1 MKYIQELRE
10 GDRVSRVFLCKNKI
24 SAITKSGKN
33 YYSLGLQDKTGQID
47 GKVWDLNNA
56 IEHFEA
62 MDYIQVD
69 GEVVVFNGNLQL
81 NARRIR
87 RASEGEFDPKDFFPV
102 TEKSVEDM
110 YRQLLG
116 FIEKVKE
123 PHLHE
128 LLESF
133 FVKDKAFAREF
144 AKHSAAKSV
153 HHGFIGGL
161 LEHTLSVTTL
171 CDFYTTQYSFLNADL
186 LLAAAMLHDIGKL
199 KELSDFPGNDY
210 TDEGQL
216 LGHIVMGVEMI
227 GPRMAAIPG
236 FPPTLATELK
246 HCILAHHGEFEFGS
260 PKKPAIVEA
269 LALNFA
275 DNTDAKLEIMK
286 EALANAKPGEWQG
299 FNKLM
304 DSNIR
309 KTV

>member
-1 MKYIQELRE
+1 M
-10 GDRVSRVFLCKNKI
+10 
-24 SAITKSGKN
+24 
-33 YYSLGLQDKTGQID
+33 
-47 GKVWDLNNA
+47 
-56 IEHFEA
+56 
-62 MDYIQVD
+62 D

-210 TDEGQL
+210 TDEGQR